1 METNMKTAD
10 AAKILGVS
18 TKTIVR
24 YIKSGIIQG
33 IPRNR
38 GLLGRY
44 QWEVDENSIEQLLK
58 ETTMTTPN
66 TQAQINAAL
75 DRIEDQLKSAEILSA
90 LLQTEGR
97 VLAERIAQ
105 LERAN
110 KTADEE
116 DE

>member
-1 METNMKTAD
+1 MEKIMKTAD
-10 AAKILGVS
+10 AAKLLGVS
-18 TKTIVR
+18 EKTVVR
-24 YIKSGIIQG
+24 YIKQG
-33 IPRNR
+33 LIKATRHNR

-75 DRIEDQLKSAEILSA
+75 DRIEDQLKAAEIMSA
-90 LLQTEGR
+90 LLVVENK
-97 VLAERIAQ
+97 VLTERISQ

-110 KTADEE
+110 EGEE
-116 DE
+116 GK

>member
-1 METNMKTAD
+1 
-10 AAKILGVS
+10 
-18 TKTIVR
+18 
-24 YIKSGIIQG
+24 
-33 IPRNR
+33 
-38 GLLGRY
+38 
-44 QWEVDENSIEQLLK
+44 
-58 ETTMTTPN
+58 MTTPN

-75 DRIEDQLKSAEILSA
+75 DRLEDQLKSAEILSA

>member
-1 METNMKTAD
+1 
-10 AAKILGVS
+10 
-18 TKTIVR
+18 
-24 YIKSGIIQG
+24 
-33 IPRNR
+33 
-38 GLLGRY
+38 
-44 QWEVDENSIEQLLK
+44 
-58 ETTMTTPN
+58 MTTPN

-75 DRIEDQLKSAEILSA
+75 DRLEDQLKAAEIMSA
-90 LLQTEGR
+90 LLVVENK